1 MITKESIRK
10 DATEIKRSLGRFYS
24 SLEDLWEAAHDRDY
38 AKIMRVVD
46 DLQNY
51 GGDCVSH
58 IEFMVDSLADDS
70 YELLDILDKKPELR
84 MMDDALGIL
93 NDIKWRMDFWEKKK
107 AELAAYNAGDFV
119 DEDKGG
125 E

>member
-1 MITKESIRK
+1 MITKESIKK
-10 DATEIKRSLGRFYS
+10 DAAEIKRSLGKFYS
-24 SLEDLWEAAHDRDY
+24 SLENLWEAAHDRDY

-51 GGDCVSH
+51 GDDCVSH
-58 IEFMVDSLADDS
+58 IGFMVDSLADDA
-70 YELLDILDKKPELR
+70 YELINILDKKPELR

-93 NDIKWRMDFWEKKK
+93 NDIKGRIDFWEKKK
-107 AELAAYNAGDFV
+107 AELDAYK
-119 DEDKGG
+119 E